1 MRWSATRWLVLL
13 GSIGALITTLTGCR
27 TVGMNAIPARSL
39 VSYTYNQGRASQG
52 FAANSEDVRKAVA
65 ESAADLRIHSMR
77 VTEMPGVVTYEGK
90 TAGNNPVTITLHSQS
105 VFTLV
110 TVRIGLLGDEAL
122 SRAFMDRI
130 GIRLGTAPAN
140 ALPSIEPPATE
151 NGGVLS
157 RDAVKDEVMLRDRI
171 DAGYRD
177 QGSP

>member
-1 MRWSATRWLVLL
+1 MRWNATERLVRLV
-13 GSIGALITTLTGCR
+13 SIGILGVTLMGCR
-27 TVGMNAIPARSL
+27 TVGMSAIPARSL
-39 VSYTYNQGRASQG
+39 VSYTYSQGRASQG
-52 FAANSEDVRKAVA
+52 FAANAEDVRKAVA

-77 VTEMPGVVTYEGK
+77 VTEMPGIVTYEGK

-122 SRAFMDRI
+122 SRALMDRI
-130 GIRLGTAPAN
+130 GIRLGTVPAN
-140 ALPSIEPPATE
+140 SLPSIETPAAE
-151 NGGVLS
+151 NPSVLS

-177 QGSP
+177 QANP